1 MTVKEPN
8 TTIERVG
15 GEQDEEAGVD
25 FEQMRER
32 VGFLLRAPRRRP
44 KLAAA
49 VFTVV
54 AALGITIAVT
64 MPRTYSAQARLSAQR
79 NLVVP
84 ALTRTAPVPREAEEP
99 TKNVANIILR
109 RDNLVSLAKELDL
122 AARFYATRSPALRF
136 KDSLLGGPTTDAE
149 RLHMMVG
156 TLEKRLMIGADD
168 NSVTIGVEWSEPRMA
183 YDIVSRI
190 QENFM
195 EARYDD
201 EVSMITDAIAVL
213 QEHAK
218 AELDRLNA
226 ALDEYQKLLAEE
238 GPKPV
243 PGLPAAPR
251 AAGAGAA
258 RVGWVAASRP
268 AGAASAGRADPEL
281 LAALEE
287 KHQQIQALESER
299 QRELDNLKQQL
310 TQAQL
315 TLTPQ
320 HPAVQ
325 ALQQQIEA
333 RSRPSPELI
342 QLKSEERTLA
352 AQAAQQAA
360 VPTTVPSSPT
370 TYLPG
375 VPRGTSSSTPT
386 PPLQLPTIP
395 PVPDWDSDGR
405 AKLAHSRLE
414 AAIKSYDEV
423 SGRIEA
429 ANIELDIARTAFKYR
444 YAVVTPAEI
453 PRGPKKPIGLLIG
466 VASVLGA
473 VLLAILSAAGADTMR
488 GRILEP
494 WQVRRSLKVEV
505 LGELEG

>member
-1 MTVKEPN
+1 MTVHDPN
-8 TTIERVG
+8 TTIERPPAVEEDDEG
-15 GEQDEEAGVD
+15 GADL
-25 FEQMRER
+25 EQMRER

-54 AALGITIAVT
+54 AALGITAAAT
-64 MPRTYSAQARLSAQR
+64 MPRTYSAEARLSAQR

-84 ALTRTAPVPREAEEP
+84 ALTRTAPVPREADEP
-99 TKNVANIILR
+99 TKNVANIIMR

-122 AARFYATRSPALRF
+122 PARFFASRSPALRF
-136 KDSLLGGPTTDAE
+136 KDSLLGAPPSDADK
-149 RLHMMVG
+149 LHMMVG
-156 TLEKRLMIGADD
+156 TLEKRLHVSADE

-183 YDIVSRI
+183 YDIVSRV
-190 QENFM
+190 QENFL

-201 EVSMITDAIAVL
+201 EVAMITDAIAVL

-218 AELDRLNA
+218 TELDRLNA

-238 GPKPV
+238 GPKPTV
-243 PGLPAAPR
+243 PGVPAAR
-251 AAGAGAA
+251 AGAA
-258 RVGWVAASRP
+258 ARAGGWVSVARP
-268 AGAASAGRADPEL
+268 AGSAAGKVDPEL

-287 KHQQIQALESER
+287 KRQQIQALESER

-352 AQAAQQAA
+352 AQAVQQA
-360 VPTTVPSSPT
+360 
-370 TYLPG
+370 
-375 VPRGTSSSTPT
+375 TPT
-386 PPLQLPTIP
+386 PAGSSATTYVPGIPRPAASGTAQAMPQPPSIP
-395 PVPDWDSDGR
+395 PLPGDWDTDGR
-405 AKLAHSRLE
+405 AQLAHSRLE
-414 AAIKSYDEV
+414 AEIRSYQDV

-444 YAVVTPAEI
+444 YAVVTPAEV
-453 PRGPKKPIGLLIG
+453 PHAPKKPIGLLIG
-466 VASVLGA
+466 VGSVLGA